1 MSTITS
7 RLLSNVAAAI
17 RNNNRITLHSTR
29 TSAQLVNSDK
39 PPILM
44 VHGALASEATY
55 RSLMKRT
62 DFGMFFTSII
72 EQISSFHM

>member
-1 MSTITS
+1 MNIM
-7 RLLSNVAAAI
+7 RQRFLSNVAAAI
-17 RNNNRITLHSTR
+17 RNSNRITLHSTR
-29 TSAQLVNSDK
+29 TPAELSNSNK

-62 DFGMFFTSII
+62 DFGKFTFNYHHKFSVYV
-72 EQISSFHM
+72 